1 MKIVRTNKAYKL
13 YDDDM
18 KTLDFLPVLIYTIIY
33 SRECGFFL

>member
-18 KTLDFLPVLIYTIIY
+18 ETLDFLPVLTYIIVY
-33 SRECGFFL
+33 SREWGFFL